1 MLIRRQEEGQELEN
15 VLTKAETKLTNAKTL
30 LTNEQN
36 RAISIELAQEWE
48 RLSNELEQIGTEV
61 HRNAINEFTAKVNA
75 ELGQGNLELRK
86 LELGANVVNG
96 LLKSGNK
103 TPKKR
108 HKEEYNDGQGGK
120 TSTEIFEY

>member
-1 MLIRRQEEGQELEN
+1 M
-15 VLTKAETKLTNAKTL
+15 
-30 LTNEQN
+30 
-36 RAISIELAQEWE
+36 
-48 RLSNELEQIGTEV
+48 SNQLDQIGTEK

-75 ELGQGNLELRK
+75 RLGQGNLELRK

-96 LLKSGNK
+96 LLRKGNK
-103 TPKKR
+103 TLKKR